1 MEPCDLTVNRVYN
14 EALPMINLDAPIR
27 VEQPDDH
34 VARVTYDRPDAMNAY
49 NEPLL
54 RGAVEAFERLDDRDE
69 IRAIVLT
76 GAGNAFCAGVDLTDM
91 PLTPEMDFAE
101 YETGLGLFQNVV
113 RTLRGTDTPV
123 IAAVNGYALGAGC
136 DTALACDFRVVSDEG
151 VIGETFIDVG
161 FVPGDGGAFL
171 LPRLIGEAR
180 AKELIFTGRKLVGE
194 EIVEWDLAREQVPT
208 DELLDAAEEFGTEL
222 AGRPPIALGQSK
234 QLVNESLDV
243 ELDRALADATRAQR
257 ICSQTDDHEEA
268 VAAFKGDRDPV
279 FEGK

>member
-1 MEPCDLTVNRVYN
+1 M
-14 EALPMINLDAPIR
+14 ALLESTAKHPFREEQLMIEVDAPLH
-27 VEQPDDH
+27 VEQTNDH
-34 VARVTYDRPDAMNAY
+34 VARVTYDRSDAMNAY

-76 GAGNAFCAGVDLTDM
+76 GAGDAFCAGVDLNDM

-113 RTLRGTDTPV
+113 RTIRGIDTPV

-136 DTALACDFRVVSDEG
+136 DTALACDFRIVSDEG

-194 EIVEWDLAREQVPT
+194 EIVEWDLAREQVPA
-208 DELLDAAEEFGTEL
+208 DELLDAAAVFADQL
-222 AGRPPIALGQSK
+222 AGRPPIALAQSK
-234 QLVNESLDV
+234 RLVNESFDV
-243 ELDRALADATRAQR
+243 DLERALEDATRAQR
-257 ICSQTDDHEEA
+257 ICSQTADHEEA
-268 VAAFKGDRDPV
+268 VAAFQEDREPE
-279 FEGK
+279 FEGR